1 MMKFSALNE
10 SSLSDDNGD
19 PELASRE
26 AQEEEAYSLY
36 HLALKKQS
44 EGKIEEAEEMLKEVL
59 EMDFLTQAQ
68 PDEDTNEAPLG
79 SALTLKYLLYKNL
92 ANISIGKKDSRA
104 AVEYFLEALEIDPT
118 DVYMWYQMGKASI
131 NISNYSLARLC
142 FEEGLKCNPN
152 HWPCLDN
159 VITVMYTL
167 NDYANCLYYISKA
180 LERECYYLKGLAFKD
195 EIYREDPSL
204 KSFCEGYF
212 KKCDS
217 SIHSAEYDQEEA
229 KKFIQES
236 LDMRVKKQSFYKPTP
251 LPVISLSLPI
261 KENTWKNLGESLI
274 STYNCIANASTSV
287 SFSCKID
294 LSPYIENANKGQD
307 DKFPSPSSVS
317 SLSEAC
323 SSNSAA
329 PPFHGSNVP
338 KSEGLLQLAAVPPD
352 DYRNRRNSVVEM
364 DVEETPPTSNINSSP
379 YTLVLPPVEI
389 QPTDLSMCTDS
400 TSSNRRTS
408 KRKRLLSELTELSA
422 KRRSS
427 RVRNPAVKKPQDNI
441 NYQELLQK
449 FLPPKLIGDGKCE
462 DPDDD
467 SEPTSLDK
475 TGGDLSY
482 GQSSENDKSGNPSG
496 NARDLVWS
504 EKDDVCLFIAN
515 NQSNAGIIDL
525 LYKYVV
531 FLGRKNTCIWPKNL
545 IDVFCEAFSKLRN
558 HLTIPNLFSHSTD
571 RDRIKEMG
579 MAILSYCEFKVDK
592 WYLSTGHSMS
602 FSPKASA
609 GNVFQNGN
617 HSIGNDFHSDMEFLV
632 MLTVRRDVLEKDW
645 LNYSARALWLK
656 AKFHSLEGEIELAI
670 CCMEKLSDVL
680 CEENDIKITIQNSGF
695 SNFVTADKVQQQ
707 LESLQRCQSL
717 EEVQRLYEHGDY
729 EAVVNLLILTFNQPR
744 TKRKQSLDG
753 VPERHAQ
760 LLLLQN
766 SLLKLERYRDCVFW
780 SEVSFNEA
788 LQQFMN
794 AARSDWSET
803 MAHLLHGLD
812 KCIKLNPKYLGQL
825 EESKLVRLTQNLILV
840 IVIQMENYDF
850 SSDNA
855 SLLIVLPWKIL
866 FHLILNEE
874 KRTPKKAA
882 KVDLL
887 NSAMPSSLMLL
898 FSAHEYLGRRS
909 WCTTADGLLL
919 FHIIDVSMTEL
930 QDTTGKSYLYKEEL
944 EAGLEQCIYCL
955 YGHPH
960 KRTRA
965 KHLQE
970 HNARQIPLTW
980 EKACLIFQYFKP
992 NVLPEFDSYRT
1003 STVSAELESLL
1014 KRISALVPPEQDPT
1028 TRVDNYTAY
1037 IEGVTEKCPEAPFKD
1052 KPVSDVVKDLYYL
1065 LGDYYFKNKEFSKAI
1080 KFYLMDICIS
1090 PDRQDS
1096 WAGMALSRSS
1106 QLDQKLNSYELRNE
1120 STIYRKSVAA
1130 LKCFEH
1136 SLELDST
1143 TTSLWIEHGS
1153 LAYILHS
1160 HASRQLKQEAVC
1172 DELNEL
1178 LKKKKLEMLQVAEKC
1193 FSAANRCD
1201 DGGEPEE
1208 AWLHHYMLGKICE
1221 KKGEGPSIYLDHF
1234 QKALMYLHEDFA
1246 RYPQKIQYHNPL
1258 ELSIEALE
1266 VYYRVHASVLK
1277 FLWKH
1282 EDLGVDLAT
1291 LKIIKQCLVAVAKSP
1306 FANYQEKC
1314 KKEISCSSSPHSEA
1328 EDYESPS
1335 PEKPVEPIKIID
1347 HNYYDDIQKPAQKI
1361 SEDSKGRQSRTSID
1375 SSPETLENVSIKEVM
1390 DSLVGVV
1397 AEHFIDVE
1405 TEKANAKK
1413 NFISNS
1419 KKDSGL
1425 IIESVAE
1432 ESVYTTKPISTCST
1446 IPDPISESIKNL
1458 EKETDLIS
1466 KQIKMDI
1473 ESEARKNREE
1483 GQYHNGMFASN
1494 EKETV
1499 IEEKDELTKQ
1509 QELALELET
1518 EAAASKLV
1526 EEMRLESD
1534 ALGDMDYCNYDMYS
1548 IKPEEDPMYY
1558 ECMDYS
1564 YEIENVAVE
1573 EPFVD
1578 NQIHDD
1584 ILLTMSSVL
1593 DKLKEGE
1600 VSSLNDNEMLDETI
1614 ESTTR
1619 MGTNDIELVVKTI
1632 NSEVKD
1638 VSKIL
1643 DSEKITDTGEL
1654 CLVKDK
1660 VALEM
1665 TANTE
1670 IFEEKCNIVSSVTGN
1685 TSELDS
1691 KPQNA
1696 SRMLTTESDI
1706 QGKDKNETE
1715 CDIEIIVSEKSL
1727 KELSSDVSES
1737 IEQHKKQNLTSDE
1750 VKADVSI
1757 DSLNLQNKEIKSKD
1771 INKNADEKSN
1781 AGTSHLKESRNSENG
1796 KKGKAEKERS
1806 SRKKTSETS
1815 PVAKETVLPP
1825 TPEELLFSQQEIAE
1839 LIPICLDA
1847 MRECL
1852 QRFIQHYKSLYR
1864 MAHYYCHSKK
1874 NKNLQ
1879 WAREILLAATPS
1891 TKKYPSM
1898 PGLFADRKNTNFF
1911 NGIWRAPSN
1920 EIDRPGSFG
1929 SHMYRSI
1936 ALLIQVLTEQ
1946 KDYNML
1952 VFLTQ
1957 QLYRTPDLGKKY
1969 MRDTDRV
1976 YLVRRAYDCC
1986 INILRDQMNS
1996 LLQEEPPPEESRLIC
2011 CLLEIYRSCQ
2021 TLLKAG
2027 IFVDETNDLLEE
2039 AYTMYRMGE
2048 VDSHPSVLE
2057 QATKFC
2063 QIQLGKSYPQSAYEF
2078 TKSSSKYM
2086 PVLDSENNLNVPMPS
2101 VSAYTPDAWQKEF
2114 SKSVMMP
2121 VIPCK
2126 PRLKQEVEPV
2136 QDPLILIPMDGKFN
2150 SHLGQSTSSAQCPAV
2165 STQMVHVEKPKAE
2178 NLQACSVAFLPVA
2191 PVFSKD
2197 AINLPN
2203 TVQATSLLSCQTYEC
2218 FDVLT
2223 SIMQA
2228 SGYKVAPQT
2237 VISQQVKDNN
2247 SPINLVKAK
2256 TTPYVPA
2263 PKGNVGRPKKRKRKA
2278 PVPKMEA
2285 LNLCKRIST
2294 KPIVS
2299 TSIAHS
2305 IAELKVGN
2313 ITTNTKTA
2321 PVEVTTSSRP
2331 IQISKVADN
2340 SSSKNRITSIR
2351 SCDTSSNISL
2361 KANLTIPTTPKRS
2374 ILASIS
2380 KDITMKDNSK
2390 VLDKPAFPS
2399 EVFPVSDN
2407 IPVKNNNDNFEK
2419 SHPFSAQ
2426 AIKIPLDISPKDHPT
2441 VIRMPTSPF
2450 KSTQMLNTLA
2460 APETNI
2466 SENTQMS
2473 TIQLESTQTLENSFD
2488 ISKNIG
2494 PNVTEIPAASLESTN
2509 LFDTSFSVSK
2519 KEDFQTT
2526 ETFVS
2531 PLESTQMFETSINV
2545 SKKDNLLTQMHT
2557 SPVQSNPMF
2566 QTSLNVC
2573 NKNKLD
2579 TEMPN
2584 SLLQSTETFEK
2595 SVNKSEKCNLVPKIT
2610 SLESTQVF
2618 ETSINKSKKNNL
2630 VPEIPTSPL
2639 KIIQTLE
2646 IPVNESKANH
2656 LVTEIPTSPLQSFQ
2670 MIESSV
2676 KESKKDNLILE
2687 TSLYPLES
2695 TQNKSE
2701 NESTVS
2707 EIPINESKKDNL
2719 AFETP
2724 APPLQFTTVIEI
2736 PISESK
2742 KNDLDSEIPISS
2754 LQSTQF
2760 NASISESKIN
2770 NLITEMPTSPSQSTE
2785 MFEMSINESKKGN
2798 LVHEITTSPLHFTH
2812 MLETLV
2818 NESKED
2824 YLVTKTPTSPLQST
2838 QMLEMSIK
2846 ESEMSNLVSEI
2857 PTSSLQS
2864 TQKFE
2869 ISVGESKKD
2878 NLASEISLSPSSLQS
2893 TQIFDASI
2901 NQFEKENHVHE
2912 ILKSSIQSTEM
2923 LETSITGSEKN
2934 NPAPE
2939 IPISQLQSTPWF
2951 EISISE
2957 SKRDNYE
2964 IRTSQFQ
2971 SSPMFETSILES
2983 KKDKHV
2989 PEIPTSQLQ
2998 STPWFEISINESKR
3012 DNPEIPTSSMQ
3023 STEVL
3028 ETSISESKNSKSVPE
3043 IPTPQLQ
3050 STPWLEITIN
3060 ESKKNNSEISTSQ
3073 LQSTEVLE
3081 SSISELKNI
3090 KPVPEIPI
3098 SQLQST
3104 PWFEISISKSKE
3116 DNS

>member
-19 PELASRE
+19 PDLASRE

-36 HLALKKQS
+36 HLALKRQS
-44 EGKIEEAEEMLKEVL
+44 EGKIEEAEDMLKEIL
-59 EMDFLTQAQ
+59 EMEFLTQTQ
-68 PDEDTNEAPLG
+68 VDEDADKAPLRP
-79 SALTLKYLLYKNL
+79 ALTLKYLLYKNL
-92 ANISIGKKDSRA
+92 ASISNGKKDFRA

-118 DVYMWYQMGKASI
+118 DVFMWYQMGKASL
-131 NISNYSLARLC
+131 NIFNYSLARLC

-167 NDYANCLYYISKA
+167 NDYANCLYYISRA

-217 SIHSAEYDQEEA
+217 SIHSAEYDKEEA

-251 LPVISLSLPI
+251 LPVLSLSLPI
-261 KENTWKNLGESLI
+261 KENTWKSLGESLI
-274 STYNCIANASTSV
+274 NTYNCIANANPSV

-294 LSPYIENANKGQD
+294 LSPYVESTGKGQD
-307 DKFPSPSSVS
+307 DKFPSPSPVS

-329 PPFHGSNVP
+329 APFHGSNVH
-338 KSEGLLQLAAVPPD
+338 KSDGLLQLATLPPND
-352 DYRNRRNSVVEM
+352 NRNRRNSVVEM
-364 DVEETPPTSNINSSP
+364 DVDEIPTTNNINSSP
-379 YTLVLPPVEI
+379 YTLVLPPIEV

-400 TSSNRRTS
+400 TSSNKRTS

-462 DPDDD
+462 DPEDD

-482 GQSSENDKSGNPSG
+482 GQSSENDKSGNTC
-496 NARDLVWS
+496 DLVWS
-504 EKDDVCLFIAN
+504 EREDVRQFIAN

-531 FLGRKNTCIWPKNL
+531 FLGKKNTCIWPKNL
-545 IDVFCEAFSKLRN
+545 IDIFCEAFSKLRN

-571 RDRIKEMG
+571 RDRIKEVG

-609 GNVFQNGN
+609 GTAFQNGN
-617 HSIGNDFHSDMEFLV
+617 NSIGNDFHSDMEFLV

-645 LNYSARALWLK
+645 LNFSARALWLK

-695 SNFVTADKVQQQ
+695 SNLVTADKVQQQ

-717 EEVQRLYEHGDY
+717 EEVQRLYEHSDY

-744 TKRKQSLDG
+744 TKRKQSLEG

-766 SLLKLERYRDCVFW
+766 SLLKLERYRECVYW

-812 KCIKLNPKYLGQL
+812 KCINLDSKYLRQL
-825 EESKLVRLTQNLILV
+825 EEPRLVRLTQNLILV

-855 SLLIVLPWKIL
+855 SLLVVLPWKIL

-909 WCTTADGLLL
+909 WCTAADGLLL

-930 QDTTGKSYLYKEEL
+930 QDTSGKSYLYKEEL

-970 HNARQIPLTW
+970 HSARQISLTW

-1080 KFYLMDICIS
+1080 KFYLMDICIN

-1120 STIYRKSVAA
+1120 STIYRKSATA

-1136 SLELDST
+1136 SLELDPT
-1143 TTSLWIEHGS
+1143 TTSLWIEYGS

-1160 HASRQLKQEAVC
+1160 HASRQLKQEAVGE
-1172 DELNEL
+1172 ELFEL

-1193 FSAANRCD
+1193 FYAANHCD

-1221 KKGEGPSIYLDHF
+1221 KKSEGPSIYMDHF

-1266 VYYRVHASVLK
+1266 VYYRIHASVLK

-1282 EDLGVDLAT
+1282 EDVGVDMAT
-1291 LKIIKQCLVAVAKSP
+1291 LKKIKQCLVAITGSP
-1306 FANYQEKC
+1306 FANFQEKC
-1314 KKEISCSSSPHSEA
+1314 KKEISCSSSLHSEA

-1335 PEKPVEPIKIID
+1335 PEKPVEPSKIID
-1347 HNYYDDIQKPAQKI
+1347 HNYYDDIQKPQKI
-1361 SEDSKGRQSRTSID
+1361 TDDPKARQNRTSID
-1375 SSPETLENVSIKEVM
+1375 SSPETQENVAIKEVM

-1397 AEHFIDVE
+1397 AERFVDE
-1405 TEKANAKK
+1405 EAEKANAKK
-1413 NFISNS
+1413 NYLSNS
-1419 KKDSGL
+1419 KKDPGI
-1425 IIESVAE
+1425 IIESCVE
-1432 ESVYTTKPISTCST
+1432 ESVYTTKTVSTRSST
-1446 IPDPISESIKNL
+1446 PDSISESIKNL

-1466 KQIKMDI
+1466 KLKMDTV
-1473 ESEARKNREE
+1473 SEGMKNREE
-1483 GQYHNGMFASN
+1483 SQYDNAMFTTN
-1494 EKETV
+1494 EKETL
-1499 IEEKDELTKQ
+1499 IEEKDEFTKQ

-1534 ALGDMDYCNYDMYS
+1534 ALGDLDYCNYDMYS

-1564 YEIENVAVE
+1564 YETEKVVE
-1573 EPFVD
+1573 EPAVD
-1578 NQIHDD
+1578 YQMEDD
-1584 ILLTMSSVL
+1584 ILLAMSSIL
-1593 DKLKEGE
+1593 DKLEE
-1600 VSSLNDNEMLDETI
+1600 EEISSSNDIEMLDETI
-1614 ESTTR
+1614 KTTSR
-1619 MGTNDIELVVKTI
+1619 METNGIELVTKTIDSEMKDATEVLNSKTI
-1632 NSEVKD
+1632 N
-1638 VSKIL
+1638 
-1643 DSEKITDTGEL
+1643 DTGEL
-1654 CLVKDK
+1654 YIAENK
-1660 VALEM
+1660 VTSEVA
-1665 TANTE
+1665 ANIE
-1670 IFEEKCNIVSSVTGN
+1670 VIEEKCDVVSSGTGN
-1685 TSELDS
+1685 SSELS
-1691 KPQNA
+1691 TKPQND
-1696 SRMLTTESDI
+1696 SPKSDV
-1706 QGKDKNETE
+1706 QEKYKMETE
-1715 CDIEIIVSEKSL
+1715 HNNEIVSAEKSL
-1727 KELSSDVSES
+1727 EKQSSDVSRL
-1737 IEQHKKQNLTSDE
+1737 IEEHKKENISSKE
-1750 VKADVSI
+1750 IEMKADASQ
-1757 DSLNLQNKEIKSKD
+1757 DNLSLQNKDIKLQD
-1771 INKNADEKSN
+1771 RNKSTDEKSK
-1781 AGTSHLKESRNSENG
+1781 TISHAKESRNSEND
-1796 KKGKAEKERS
+1796 KKVKAEKERS
-1806 SRKKTSETS
+1806 VRKKTSETS

-1825 TPEELLFSQQEIAE
+1825 TPEELLLSQQEIAA
-1839 LIPICLDA
+1839 LIPMCLDA

-1864 MAHYYCHSKK
+1864 MAHYYCHSKR

-1929 SHMYRSI
+1929 AHMYRSI

-1952 VFLTQ
+1952 VLLTQ

-1976 YLVRRAYDCC
+1976 YLVRQAYDCC

-2027 IFVDETNDLLEE
+2027 IYVDETNDLLEE

-2086 PVLDSENNLNVPMPS
+2086 PVLDMCENNLNVPMPS
-2101 VSAYTPDAWQKEF
+2101 VGAYAPDAWQK
-2114 SKSVMMP
+2114 
-2121 VIPCK
+2121 
-2126 PRLKQEVEPV
+2126 
-2136 QDPLILIPMDGKFN
+2136 
-2150 SHLGQSTSSAQCPAV
+2150 
-2165 STQMVHVEKPKAE
+2165 
-2178 NLQACSVAFLPVA
+2178 
-2191 PVFSKD
+2191 
-2197 AINLPN
+2197 
-2203 TVQATSLLSCQTYEC
+2203 
-2218 FDVLT
+2218 VL
-2223 SIMQA
+2223 
-2228 SGYKVAPQT
+2228 
-2237 VISQQVKDNN
+2237 
-2247 SPINLVKAK
+2247 LVKRNKAK
-2256 TTPYVPA
+2256 
-2263 PKGNVGRPKKRKRKA
+2263 
-2278 PVPKMEA
+2278 
-2285 LNLCKRIST
+2285 I
-2294 KPIVS
+2294 
-2299 TSIAHS
+2299 
-2305 IAELKVGN
+2305 
-2313 ITTNTKTA
+2313 
-2321 PVEVTTSSRP
+2321 
-2331 IQISKVADN
+2331 
-2340 SSSKNRITSIR
+2340 
-2351 SCDTSSNISL
+2351 CD
-2361 KANLTIPTTPKRS
+2361 
-2374 ILASIS
+2374 
-2380 KDITMKDNSK
+2380 
-2390 VLDKPAFPS
+2390 
-2399 EVFPVSDN
+2399 
-2407 IPVKNNNDNFEK
+2407 
-2419 SHPFSAQ
+2419 
-2426 AIKIPLDISPKDHPT
+2426 
-2441 VIRMPTSPF
+2441 
-2450 KSTQMLNTLA
+2450 
-2460 APETNI
+2460 
-2466 SENTQMS
+2466 
-2473 TIQLESTQTLENSFD
+2473 QTLFESF
-2488 ISKNIG
+2488 
-2494 PNVTEIPAASLESTN
+2494 
-2509 LFDTSFSVSK
+2509 
-2519 KEDFQTT
+2519 
-2526 ETFVS
+2526 
-2531 PLESTQMFETSINV
+2531 
-2545 SKKDNLLTQMHT
+2545 H
-2557 SPVQSNPMF
+2557 
-2566 QTSLNVC
+2566 
-2573 NKNKLD
+2573 
-2579 TEMPN
+2579 
-2584 SLLQSTETFEK
+2584 
-2595 SVNKSEKCNLVPKIT
+2595 
-2610 SLESTQVF
+2610 
-2618 ETSINKSKKNNL
+2618 
-2630 VPEIPTSPL
+2630 
-2639 KIIQTLE
+2639 
-2646 IPVNESKANH
+2646 
-2656 LVTEIPTSPLQSFQ
+2656 
-2670 MIESSV
+2670 
-2676 KESKKDNLILE
+2676 
-2687 TSLYPLES
+2687 
-2695 TQNKSE
+2695 
-2701 NESTVS
+2701 
-2707 EIPINESKKDNL
+2707 
-2719 AFETP
+2719 
-2724 APPLQFTTVIEI
+2724 
-2736 PISESK
+2736 
-2742 KNDLDSEIPISS
+2742 
-2754 LQSTQF
+2754 
-2760 NASISESKIN
+2760 
-2770 NLITEMPTSPSQSTE
+2770 
-2785 MFEMSINESKKGN
+2785 
-2798 LVHEITTSPLHFTH
+2798 
-2812 MLETLV
+2812 
-2818 NESKED
+2818 
-2824 YLVTKTPTSPLQST
+2824 
-2838 QMLEMSIK
+2838 
-2846 ESEMSNLVSEI
+2846 
-2857 PTSSLQS
+2857 
-2864 TQKFE
+2864 
-2869 ISVGESKKD
+2869 
-2878 NLASEISLSPSSLQS
+2878 
-2893 TQIFDASI
+2893 
-2901 NQFEKENHVHE
+2901 
-2912 ILKSSIQSTEM
+2912 
-2923 LETSITGSEKN
+2923 
-2934 NPAPE
+2934 
-2939 IPISQLQSTPWF
+2939 
-2951 EISISE
+2951 
-2957 SKRDNYE
+2957 
-2964 IRTSQFQ
+2964 
-2971 SSPMFETSILES
+2971 
-2983 KKDKHV
+2983 
-2989 PEIPTSQLQ
+2989 
-2998 STPWFEISINESKR
+2998 
-3012 DNPEIPTSSMQ
+3012 
-3023 STEVL
+3023 
-3028 ETSISESKNSKSVPE
+3028 
-3043 IPTPQLQ
+3043 
-3050 STPWLEITIN
+3050 
-3060 ESKKNNSEISTSQ
+3060 
-3073 LQSTEVLE
+3073 
-3081 SSISELKNI
+3081 
-3090 KPVPEIPI
+3090 
-3098 SQLQST
+3098 
-3104 PWFEISISKSKE
+3104 
-3116 DNS
+3116 